1 MFDDARTLDRIER
14 ALDSTPTCPACRAP
28 TDIRE
33 RDGRLWLE
41 CSDHAASVRRT
52 VSARGWR
59 PPSPRIPR
67 AIVLDLTDRAAA

>member
-1 MFDDARTLDRIER
+1 MPER
-14 ALDSTPTCPACRAP
+14 SIASSAPSTPPRPVPPAGAP

-41 CSDHAASVRRT
+41 CSTTPVGPPNGLRARLEAAL
-52 VSARGWR
+52 A
-59 PPSPRIPR
+59 PHPR